1 MDFYIVSK
9 PPRLHDTCGPTRNT
23 WEELVSQILNPFQ
36 DVSTYSSL
44 VAPFLHTALVAVRTR
59 WPLTSWK
66 PDRAP
71 LAIED
76 SETVWA
82 TVSNLSQFLLPY
94 SELAG
99 TDLLSSANAIVQI
112 NSIPT
117 EIPAPNAARSV
128 GVHIHPLTAPILP
141 QAVGQV
147 LIQALFTAYID
158 FGPTPLAVSNSFHHS
173 VSSRLPNFN
182 VEFEMSAKGNQ
193 TGDFVLTNSRVVET
207 LSLLGFDYSNQQNVS
222 SLVEYE
228 FDVVI
233 DVWMQPE
240 VVIASG
246 SVKNIPSE
254 PVTSI
259 TPKV

>member
-1 MDFYIVSK
+1 
-9 PPRLHDTCGPTRNT
+9 
-23 WEELVSQILNPFQ
+23 
-36 DVSTYSSL
+36 
-44 VAPFLHTALVAVRTR
+44 
-59 WPLTSWK
+59 
-66 PDRAP
+66 
-71 LAIED
+71 
-76 SETVWA
+76 
-82 TVSNLSQFLLPY
+82 
-94 SELAG
+94 
-99 TDLLSSANAIVQI
+99 
-112 NSIPT
+112 
-117 EIPAPNAARSV
+117 
-128 GVHIHPLTAPILP
+128 
-141 QAVGQV
+141 
-147 LIQALFTAYID
+147 
-158 FGPTPLAVSNSFHHS
+158 
-173 VSSRLPNFN
+173 
-182 VEFEMSAKGNQ
+182 MSAKGNQ